1 MSQCSKLA
9 GAAADLRENKKNDKY
24 KELAQNYWFIPVGLE
39 TLGAWGTNGHKLVKE
54 IVKKVE
60 EETGEKRATAY
71 LFQQISIAVQRG
83 NSSCVLGTVP
93 HSRGWEEVFEFVS
106 AS

>member
-1 MSQCSKLA
+1 MA
-9 GAAADLRENKKNDKY
+9 GAAADSRENQKDLKY
-24 KELAQNYWFIPVGLE
+24 KELAEKYHFTPVGIE

-54 IVKKVE
+54 IGKKVE
-60 EETGEKRATAY
+60 EETGEKRATSY
-71 LFQQISIAVQRG
+71 LFQQISIAIQRG

-93 HSRGWEEVFEFVS
+93 HSRGWDEVFEFVS